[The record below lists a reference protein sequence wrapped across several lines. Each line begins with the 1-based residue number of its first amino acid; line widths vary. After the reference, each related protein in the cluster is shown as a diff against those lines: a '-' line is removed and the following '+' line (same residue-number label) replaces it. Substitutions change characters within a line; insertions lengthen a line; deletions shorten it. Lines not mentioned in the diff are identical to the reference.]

1 MKARRTPKPAGLAAT
16 HEFQAPTG
24 ALSAP
29 KSLRQWAAEIAELP
43 TREDR
48 VTALEAVPQE
58 WRGIVRTHVEM
69 MFARKRSA

>member
-1 MKARRTPKPAGLAAT
+1 MKRRTPKPAALAAT
-16 HEFQAPTG
+16 HDFQAP
-24 ALSAP
+24 
-29 KSLRQWAAEIAELP
+29 KSPRQWAAEIAELP

-48 VTALEAVPQE
+48 VTALETVPVE